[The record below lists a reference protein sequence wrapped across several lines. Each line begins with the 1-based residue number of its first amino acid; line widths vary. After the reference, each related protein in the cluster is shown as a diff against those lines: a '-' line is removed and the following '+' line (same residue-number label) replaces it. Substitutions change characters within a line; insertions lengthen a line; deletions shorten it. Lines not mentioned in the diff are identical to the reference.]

1 MAGWWFLYYKWLRT
15 NSSQRF
21 RFWQRDIGIISPSW
35 LYDKERCDL
44 QRVVVMGMQ
53 IPLSLLQWATEEPSC
68 ARRLYITGKSMQP
81 ICSFE
86 IRTQGGRK
94 SLLGDNRCG
103 GQINFWGIPK
113 GVLERNLGEIDTS
126 ASIGFLEC
134 KELVK
139 YFHSAV
145 CFLFK
150 GVPIDL
156 EHHVSG
162 EYVIELGIGYGWNS
176 SSISRQTR
184 KAVDSSAYPSTP

>member
-1 MAGWWFLYYKWLRT
+1 MIHLACGCNGLWLVVSVLQLWLRT

-103 GQINFWGIPK
+103 GQINFVGDPK
-113 GVLERNLGEIDTS
+113 R
-126 ASIGFLEC
+126 
-134 KELVK
+134 
-139 YFHSAV
+139 
-145 CFLFK
+145 
-150 GVPIDL
+150 
-156 EHHVSG
+156 
-162 EYVIELGIGYGWNS
+162 GIGEEFRGNRYKCVNRVLGMQGIGQVLPFS
-176 SSISRQTR
+176 SVLSI
-184 KAVDSSAYPSTP
+184 